1 MLADPTEKPWAWRAC
16 CRSSPRSSAGTQDT
30 DGRAFIAAV
39 CGAVKALHPDNLTQD
54 DATIVLF
61 RANGTRTSIRNDLL
75 APLRFLG
82 GVSDNSQ
89 IATAKT
95 A

>member
-1 MLADPTEKPWAWRAC
+1 MPAGPTEKPWEWREC
-16 CRSSPRSSAGTQDT
+16 CRSSPRSST
-30 DGRAFIAAV
+30 RAQSAEGQASIAAV
-39 CGAVKALHPDNLTQD
+39 CEAVKALHPDNLTQD

-61 RANGTRTSIRNDLL
+61 RANGTQASIRNDLL

-82 GVSDNSQ
+82 GVSDNSR